1 MYLTT
6 CLSLAYVGYLT
17 IPKSP
22 SHAKASILEAMGQ
35 HKQAPTRELM
45 QGVLVSGIK

>member
-6 CLSLAYVGYLT
+6 CLSLAYVGYLA

-35 HKQAPTRELM
+35 CKQAPTSELT
-45 QGVLVSGIK
+45 